1 MADGSVKID
10 ILVDDGDAKK
20 KINKVGNE
28 AEETA
33 KDVDKL
39 GDAADDAEE
48 GLEDLGKGA
57 ESAEKGIGAL
67 DVAAGQLVANGLT
80 ALASKLVEAVGALVS
95 LEEETREYR
104 EDMAKLDAAF
114 ESAGHSTE
122 AARGAYTDFYAILG
136 ESDRSV
142 EAVNHLAELTKNE
155 EELAKWSTI
164 AAGVT
169 ARFGDSLPIEG
180 LTEAANET
188 AKVGKVTGPLA
199 DALNWAGISED
210 EFNAKLAACNSEQ
223 ERATLITNTLTA
235 EYEAAAE
242 AYNKNAAEIQN
253 LRRAEAELTEAQ
265 AEMGAAMSPL
275 IALYKTGLAGALSG
289 LVPHVSLISEGLQD
303 MFNGVEGGP
312 EKVAQGISGALTSI
326 MSVINSALPSIL
338 ETGVSLIGSLT
349 DGIVSALPTV
359 VSSILSAIPS
369 IIQGILSAS
378 QSILDMLPSLL
389 ESIMSQL
396 PVLLPQLISG
406 VVSLIVMLCE
416 SFSSIIQPIIDYLP
430 DILISVVTAIM
441 DNLPLLISGLITLIM
456 GIVEAIP
463 QIIEGLVDALPTLI
477 SAIISG
483 LLGCLP
489 QIIGGLIQVVWGV
502 VKSLPSIFGSLI
514 EGILNIFVGIWQ
526 GITDAFAPVGEWFAE
541 KFEAAK
547 EGIQNA
553 WDSVV
558 DWFSGIWDG
567 ITGVFSSVGSWFKD
581 KFNSAVEGIK
591 NAWSSVK
598 QWFTEKW
605 ESIKNVFSKA
615 KDDFLSIGK
624 NIVDGIKQGIKDKWE
639 NLKKWFSDL
648 FGDLKSIAK
657 KILGINSPSKEFAWI
672 GEMTT
677 AGLEKGIRHGG
688 AKAVDAV
695 KGVGAEM
702 LKAAK
707 KSADKQVKALEE
719 QLDYLEEIR
728 TEKNKTAIDEQK
740 KQLQKELEIARER
753 QKTITTFA
761 NTYEK
766 QLSDLLKL
774 EEDYNKK
781 HQDIVEGLASDS
793 EKAIERYQSTFDSRV
808 NSIRNSLGLF
818 DEVEKKEAVSR
829 WDMTKALSSQV
840 KELERYNEALSR
852 LWNREGVS
860 AAFYEE
866 FSQLGVDYLPQ
877 LEAINKMTDVEL
889 ARYVELW
896 EEKTALAT
904 EAATKE
910 LAGERGRLNV
920 ELKTLRDD
928 AMKEADTLKTEYNGA
943 MLELLGEIAAGM
955 LTAGEAG
962 IEALGETVSGYVE
975 TGAALMEGVAEGM
988 ESKQSEIINQAVSAV
1003 RAALAAAR
1011 EEADINSPS
1020 RKTRDLVGAP
1030 LAEGVAVGWE
1040 EKLAKIR
1047 AAMAGGMSGLTDG
1060 LRATVSAENARFG
1073 YSAGAPDT
1081 GFSELA
1087 RAVNVQTAG
1096 LNSLASSTR
1105 AGNTRPIVL
1114 MLDERELGHAFVD
1127 VGNTERARVGTR
1139 LVTGGA
1145 L

>member
-20 KINKVGNE
+20 KINKVGAE
-28 AEETA
+28 AEDTS
-33 KDVDKL
+33 KDVKKL
-39 GDAADDAEE
+39 GDSADDAEE
-48 GLEDLGKGA
+48 NLEDLGKGA

-67 DVAAGQLVANGLT
+67 DVAAGTLVANGLT

-223 ERATLITNTLTA
+223 ERATLITNTLTK

-242 AYNKNAAEIQN
+242 AYNKRTADIQN

-265 AEMGAAMSPL
+265 AEMGASMTPL
-275 IALYKTGLAGALSG
+275 IALYKTGLAGALTA
-289 LVPHVSLISEGLQD
+289 LAPQVSLISEGLQD

-312 EKVAQGISGALTSI
+312 EKVVQGISGAIDSI
-326 MSVINSALPSIL
+326 LSAVTSALPSIL
-338 ETGVSLIGSLT
+338 EVGVSLIGSLI
-349 DGIVSALPTV
+349 DGIVSALPSV
-359 VSSILSAIPS
+359 ISSILGAIPS

-378 QSILDMLPSLL
+378 QSILDALPSIIESIVSMLPA
-389 ESIMSQL
+389 
-396 PVLLPQLISG
+396 LLPQLISG
-406 VVSLIVMLCE
+406 VISLIVMLCN

-441 DNLPLLISGLITLIM
+441 DNLPVLISGLITLIM

-489 QIIGGLIQVVWGV
+489 QIIGGLIQVVWGI

-514 EGILNIFVGIWQ
+514 EGILNIFAGIWQ

-657 KILGINSPSKEFAWI
+657 KILGIESPSKEFAWI
-672 GEMTT
+672 GKMTT
-677 AGLEKGIRHGG
+677 EGLTEGIENGG
-688 AKAVDAV
+688 EKAVDAV
-695 KGVGAEM
+695 RDVSAEM
-702 LKAAK
+702 LK
-707 KSADKQVKALEE
+707 
-719 QLDYLEEIR
+719 
-728 TEKNKTAIDEQK
+728 
-740 KQLQKELEIARER
+740 
-753 QKTITTFA
+753 
-761 NTYEK
+761 
-766 QLSDLLKL
+766 
-774 EEDYNKK
+774 
-781 HQDIVEGLASDS
+781 EG
-793 EKAIERYQSTFDSRV
+793 EKATGIIPVRRSIQGDISGITDS
-808 NSIRNSLGLF
+808 
-818 DEVEKKEAVSR
+818 
-829 WDMTKALSSQV
+829 
-840 KELERYNEALSR
+840 
-852 LWNREGVS
+852 
-860 AAFYEE
+860 
-866 FSQLGVDYLPQ
+866 
-877 LEAINKMTDVEL
+877 
-889 ARYVELW
+889 
-896 EEKTALAT
+896 
-904 EAATKE
+904 
-910 LAGERGRLNV
+910 
-920 ELKTLRDD
+920 
-928 AMKEADTLKTEYNGA
+928 
-943 MLELLGEIAAGM
+943 
-955 LTAGEAG
+955 
-962 IEALGETVSGYVE
+962 
-975 TGAALMEGVAEGM
+975 
-988 ESKQSEIINQAVSAV
+988 
-1003 RAALAAAR
+1003 
-1011 EEADINSPS
+1011 
-1020 RKTRDLVGAP
+1020 
-1030 LAEGVAVGWE
+1030 
-1040 EKLAKIR
+1040 
-1047 AAMAGGMSGLTDG
+1047 
-1060 LRATVSAENARFG
+1060 LRATISAENARFG

-1105 AGNTRPIVL
+1105 SGNTRPIVL